1 MKKKILIPIAILVA
15 ILILAACILG
25 FMMGRSLGFS
35 TGRCIVTS
43 SGSYLILMDNSPVS
57 MSNSSGNADLFA
69 DLQTGDEILILHDGI
84 QETYPGRT
92 GVYFCKKLSSGTIAD
107 IPIDI
112 IETLSPMG
120 WIPVDASGRTHEI
133 YSGTVISYEPVYQ
146 DEGNFLLKLR
156 EDAGFVEEIT
166 LTVVQNTQL
175 QTIEGLSAGDRV
187 RVECFTEGSGYKEV
201 TLLTEFRTVSY
212 EYSYANMKLE
222 LPAGWAYE
230 IRKYA
235 EGEMSFG
242 IDFWPETASEG
253 KLRLDY
259 YPDLFGVCGTGLKE
273 EQIRL
278 SNGYRAFRGT
288 YDDHTVW
295 DFISIR
301 DLPGSYVVTTE
312 NVDGWWDTYGVQA
325 MDIVDSMVLADG
337 LIRENWA
344 VELAAWALKT
354 ESDHDSVG
362 FDFCTGEWVVAFA
375 DGETYYTVYVTA
387 EGNVRTVDTYDP
399 NAALAAKPVIYLYPE
414 VETEVN
420 VQLNFSGTLTSTYPE
435 YQNGWT
441 VTASPD
447 GTLLDSVTGR
457 EYYCLFWEGITN
469 AQYDLTQGFVIPGS
483 ETRSF
488 LEDTLSQMG
497 LTDKEANEF
506 IIYWLP
512 QMELN
517 PYNLISFQQEAY
529 TRAAELT
536 ITPAPD
542 SILRV
547 FMAWKP
553 LDAPIEIEPQTFT
566 PYERTGFT
574 VVEWGG
580 IKLK

>member
-1 MKKKILIPIAILVA
+1 MKKKILIPIAFLAA
-15 ILILAACILG
+15 ILILVACILG
-25 FMMGRSLGFS
+25 FMIVRSLGFS

-92 GVYFCKKLSSGTIAD
+92 GVYFCKKLSYGTIAD
-107 IPIDI
+107 IPTDI

-166 LTVVQNTQL
+166 LTVVQNTRL

-187 RVECFTEGSGYKEV
+187 WVECFTEGSGYKEI
-201 TLLTEFRTVSY
+201 TKLTEFRTVSY

-222 LPAGWAYE
+222 LPAGWTYE
-230 IRKYA
+230 IREYA

-278 SNGYRAFRGT
+278 SNGYRAFQGT
-288 YDDHTVW
+288 YDDRPVW

-312 NVDGWWDTYGVQA
+312 NVDGWWDTYGQQA
-325 MDIVDSMVLADG
+325 MDIIDSMVLADG

-344 VELAAWALKT
+344 IELAARALKT
-354 ESDHDSVG
+354 ESEHDSVA
-362 FDFCTGEWVVAFA
+362 FDFCTGEWVVAFT
-375 DGETYYTVYVTA
+375 DQDSYYTVYVTA
-387 EGNVRTVDTYDP
+387 NGTVRTIDTYNP

-420 VQLNFSGTLTSTYPE
+420 VRLSFSGTLTTTYPE
-435 YQNGWT
+435 YDDGWT
-441 VTASPD
+441 VLAKPNGMLVD
-447 GTLLDSVTGR
+447 PETGR
-457 EYYCLFWEGITN
+457 EYYCLFWEGITDT
-469 AQYDLTQGFVIPGS
+469 QYDLSRGFVIPGGK
-483 ETRSF
+483 TRKF
-488 LEDTLSQMG
+488 LEDALSQMG

-529 TRAAELT
+529 TQAAELT

-542 SILRV
+542 SVLRV

-553 LDAPIEIEPQTFT
+553 LDEPIEVEPQTFM
-566 PYERTGFT
+566 PFERTGFT

-580 IKLK
+580 CKLN